1 LAFLVIYL
9 FMGDLIVNKNK
20 KQQSLIILFLAL
32 LFSSIFTVQTAYAH
46 PNFLT
51 LFGAKYPA
59 SDTDNVGCQTCHEGA
74 GGGEPWNQYGR
85 DLLAN
90 GASGLG
96 QNGDITPILEAI
108 EFLNSDAIAG
118 NNITEIDAGTQPG
131 WCEIE
136 TSGCVNNTYNSNGSE
151 AGIGVPPA
159 AELDDEPVVVSE
171 PNIQVTQAS
180 VDFGEVLLGESA
192 SADVNIS
199 NVGDLDLTLEALI
212 SGAPFAITVVP
223 DAVVT
228 PMGMTVVT
236 LSYTPVVEGS
246 DAGSLTLNS
255 NDPDSPSIVLS
266 LSGTGAI
273 EPPDLTGICPV
284 GNELVDPIPD
294 PIAQGAMEVALE
306 TIADGFVNPV
316 LGLSPD
322 RDNSSFYVADQPGQ
336 LWRISLRNGQK
347 YVFLDLSDRLVELGL
362 FGINYDER
370 GFLGAAFA
378 PNFARS
384 GLLYTYTSEP
394 ANAAADFSTM
404 PDGVDPDHQSV
415 VTEWQVDVPLT
426 RNSVVDPASARV
438 IMRIDQPQFN
448 HNGGTLAFGPDRKL
462 YITLGDGGGA
472 DDQGDAGD
480 NVGHSE
486 MGNGQDTSNVL
497 GSILRIDTRGNNAP
511 NGQYG
516 IPEDNP
522 FVDADDF
529 AAGDV
534 GGEAGCV
541 DGICDEIYAYGFRN
555 AWRASFDRSRNGV
568 LMVADVGQND
578 IEEVDV
584 VKAGGN
590 YGWRI
595 QDGSYCFDANGT
607 GSGFVTDAEF
617 VGPPDII
624 DPVAEYDHDEGISIS
639 GGFVYR
645 GRAIPALRGH
655 YVFGDWAPSF
665 TEPLPGRLFY
675 LADSGL
681 DGTSGVTSEILEFQL
696 PNSTNGVGTKI
707 NGFGQDASGE
717 VYIIGSE
724 FGLLEGTTG
733 KVQKIVPVN

>member
-1 LAFLVIYL
+1 
-9 FMGDLIVNKNK
+9 M
-20 KQQSLIILFLAL
+20 
-32 LFSSIFTVQTAYAH
+32 
-46 PNFLT
+46 
-51 LFGAKYPA
+51 
-59 SDTDNVGCQTCHEGA
+59 
-74 GGGEPWNQYGR
+74 
-85 DLLAN
+85 
-90 GASGLG
+90 SGLG

-108 EFLNSDAIAG
+108 EFLNSDVIAG
-118 NNITEIDAGTQPG
+118 NNITEIVAGTQPG
-131 WCEIE
+131 WCDPE
-136 TSGCVNNTYNSNGSE
+136 TPDCVNTTYNSNGSE
-151 AGIGVPPA
+151 AGVGTPPA
-159 AELDDEPVVVSE
+159 VELDDEPVVVSE

-180 VDFGEVLLGESA
+180 LDFGEVLLGESA
-192 SADVNIS
+192 TTDFNIS
-199 NVGDLDLTLEALI
+199 NIGDLDLILEALI

-223 DAVVT
+223 DAMVT

-236 LSYTPVVEGS
+236 VSCTPVVVGV
-246 DAGSLTLNS
+246 DAGSLTFNS
-255 NDPDSPSIVLS
+255 NDPDPPSIILS
-266 LSGTGAI
+266 LSGTGAE
-273 EPPDLTGICPV
+273 EPPDLTGICPE
-284 GNELVDPIPD
+284 GNELVDPIVES
-294 PIAQGAMEVALE
+294 IAQGTVEVALE

-316 LGLSPD
+316 LGTSPD
-322 RDNSSFYVADQPGQ
+322 RDNSSLYVADQSGQ
-336 LWRISLRNGQK
+336 LWRVSLRTGNK
-347 YVFLDLSDRLVELGL
+347 YVLLDLSDRLVELAL

-370 GFLGAAFA
+370 GFLGATFA
-378 PNFARS
+378 PDFSRS

-394 ANAAADFSTM
+394 ASEAADFSTM
-404 PDGVDPDHQSV
+404 PDGVEPDHQSV
-415 VTEWQVDVPLT
+415 VTEWRVDVPLT

-472 DDQGDAGD
+472 DDQSDGGD

-497 GSILRIDTRGNNAP
+497 GSILRIDHRGNNAP

-529 AAGDV
+529 AAGNV
-534 GGEAGCV
+534 GGEAGCM

-578 IEEVDV
+578 IEEVDI

-595 QDGSYCFDANGT
+595 QDGSFCFDANGT
-607 GSGFVTDAEF
+607 ASGFVTDAEF
-617 VGPPDII
+617 TGPPYII

-645 GRAIPALRGH
+645 GRAMPALRGH
-655 YVFGDWAPSF
+655 YFFGDWAPSF
-665 TEPLPGRLFY
+665 TEALPGRLFY
-675 LADSGL
+675 LADTEL

-696 PNSTNGVGTKI
+696 PNSTNGVSTKI
-707 NGFGQDASGE
+707 NGFGQDGQGE
-717 VYIIGSE
+717 IYVIGSE